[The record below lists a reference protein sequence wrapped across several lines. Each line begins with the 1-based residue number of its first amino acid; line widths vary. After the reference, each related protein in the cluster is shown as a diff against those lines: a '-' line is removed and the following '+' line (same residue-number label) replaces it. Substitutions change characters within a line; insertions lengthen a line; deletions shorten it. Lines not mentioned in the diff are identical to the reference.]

1 MKNNRKF
8 LIVGMLTVVL
18 VLAACTDSADKSS
31 VALDSEVQNDSKIN
45 STASDSVQKNRDII
59 ETENTDTYEKPET
72 PNIVPNEEND
82 STNYTESLKEVYL
95 KKLNDTKIETE
106 EMRNNPISSST
117 YALKEVE
124 NDIYIVWD
132 GLLNEIYGVLQQQL
146 PKEEMDKLREEQ
158 RGWIIYR
165 DNSALEASQ
174 KYKGGTQEHLE
185 YDIVRN
191 DRTEERCFEL
201 VKNYLK

>member
-18 VLAACTDSADKSS
+18 ALAACTDSVEESS
-31 VALDSEVQNDSKIN
+31 VALDNEVQNDSN
-45 STASDSVQKNRDII
+45 TNLTDRDSASKNTDSI
-59 ETENTDTYEKPET
+59 ETNNTDTYEQPDT
-72 PNIVPNEEND
+72 QNIVPNEKD
-82 STNYTESLKEVYL
+82 SSSNNTESLKAAYV
-95 KKLNDTKIETE
+95 KKLNDTKIEME

-117 YALKEVE
+117 YALKEIE
-124 NDIYIVWD
+124 NEIYIVWD
-132 GLLNEIYGVLQQQL
+132 SLLNEIYGVLQQQL

-158 RGWIIYR
+158 RDWITYR

-201 VKNYLK
+201 VKNYMK